1 MFSHVMIGVN
11 DMEASKKFY
20 DATMQVLGYKPG
32 IMDEKGRCFY
42 LDKSGVFALTKP
54 INGEPA
60 CHGNGTTLGFKVES
74 TEQAEAW
81 HAAGVANG
89 GVACEDPPGVRGEG
103 ENKMHLAYLR
113 DPAGNKICTLIRV

>member
-81 HAAGVANG
+81 HAAGVAKG